1 MQACFQ
7 QSVFN
12 GMSDSLQCAISIQN
26 DEAIAAV
33 LLNAE
38 AAYNGGAI
46 SDEQWLELKADAVE
60 AGYEF
65 V

>member
-1 MQACFQ
+1 MEQYQ
-7 QSVFN
+7 QDAVFG
-12 GMSDSLQCAISIQN
+12 GMSDSLQVAIDIQN

-38 AAYNGGAI
+38 AAHKDGAL
-46 SDEQWLELKADAVE
+46 SDDQWLELKADAIE

>member
-1 MQACFQ
+1 MEQYQ
-7 QSVFN
+7 QNAVF
-12 GMSDSLQCAISIQN
+12 GGLSDSLQVAIDIQN

-38 AAYNGGAI
+38 AAHTGGAI
-46 SDEQWLELKADAVE
+46 SDDQWLELKADAIE

>member
-7 QSVFN
+7 ESVFK
-12 GMSDSLQCAISIQN
+12 GLSDSLQVAIDIQN

-33 LLNAE
+33 IVNAE
-38 AAYNGGAI
+38 AAYKGGAI
-46 SDEQWLELKADAVE
+46 ADDQWLELKADALE

>member
-7 QSVFN
+7 ESVFK
-12 GMSDSLQCAISIQN
+12 GLSDSLSCAVEVQS

-38 AAYNGGAI
+38 AAHKGGAI
-46 SDEQWLELKADAVE
+46 SDDQWLELKADAVE

>member
-1 MQACFQ
+1 MNDFIQLP
-7 QSVFN
+7 VFR
-12 GMSDSLQCAISIQN
+12 GLSDSLQVAIAIQN

-33 LLNAE
+33 LLNAD
-38 AAYNGGAI
+38 AAKQGGAI
-46 SDEQWLELKADAVE
+46 SAEHFEELKADAIE

>member
-7 QSVFN
+7 ESVFK
-12 GMSDSLQCAISIQN
+12 GLSDSLAVAIEIQN
-26 DEAIAAV
+26 DGAIAAV
-33 LLNAE
+33 LVNAE
-38 AAYNGGAI
+38 AAHKGAAI
-46 SDEQWLELKADAVE
+46 SDDQWLELKADAIE

>member
-1 MQACFQ
+1 MNACFQ
-7 QSVFN
+7 LPVFN
-12 GMSDSLQCAISIQN
+12 GLSDSLQVAIDIQN

-38 AAYNGGAI
+38 AAHRGAAI
-46 SDEQWLELKADAVE
+46 SDDQWLELKADAIE

>member
-1 MQACFQ
+1 MEQYQ
-7 QSVFN
+7 QNAVF
-12 GMSDSLQCAISIQN
+12 GGLSDSMSVGIEIQN
-26 DEAIAAV
+26 KEAIAAV

-38 AAYNGGAI
+38 AAHQGGAI
-46 SDEQWLELKADAVE
+46 SDDQWLELKADAIE

>member
-7 QSVFN
+7 MSVFN
-12 GMSDSLQCAISIQN
+12 GLSDSLSCAINIQN
-26 DEAIAAV
+26 DEAVAAV
-33 LLNAE
+33 LCNAE
-38 AAYNGGAI
+38 AAHKGGEL
-46 SDEQWLELKADAVE
+46 SDDQWLELKADANE